1 MPKAELTERILHVAA
16 FEGLQVVYMEFK
28 HVA

>member
-1 MPKAELTERILHVAA
+1 MPKAELTEQVLYVAA
-16 FEGLQVVYMEFK
+16 FEGLQVAYMEFK